1 MCLALPTAFGRR
13 AEHMSASVDRV
24 SARDTRRSDLRS
36 SEGVLFAFV
45 LVLPFWGVVAYLL
58 VG

>member
-1 MCLALPTAFGRR
+1 VLGFVRSVQQEGR
-13 AEHMSASVDRV
+13 AMSASVDRV
-24 SARDTRRSDLRS
+24 SARDTRRSDLHS

-45 LVLPFWGVVAYLL
+45 LVLPFWVVVAYVL